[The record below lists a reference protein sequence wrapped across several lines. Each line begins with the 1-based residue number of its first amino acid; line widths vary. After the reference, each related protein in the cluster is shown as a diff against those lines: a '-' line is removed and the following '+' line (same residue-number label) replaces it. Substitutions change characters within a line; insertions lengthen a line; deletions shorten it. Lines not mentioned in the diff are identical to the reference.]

1 MKPFPRDIKVAL
13 VGAGNVATHLG
24 RALKLR
30 GFDILGVAARTAE
43 SAQRLAGELGCAA
56 YGSLSEIPEDT
67 DLVLIATTDTA
78 VASVASS
85 LPLVKG
91 IVAHT
96 SGSIPLEA
104 LSRRH
109 SRAGVF
115 YPLQTFSKD
124 VAVDISRVPF
134 FIEATDEATGNALEA
149 IARMLSDTV
158 SYADSS
164 VRARLHVAGVLTS
177 NFPIYLL
184 QMVEKV
190 LGEVG
195 LPMSTVAPLLEATI
209 AKAFEVGPEAAM
221 TGPARRGDIAV
232 VEKQSNSIKSPE
244 DQAVY
249 KALSHAILAK
259 YHPELL

>member
-1 MKPFPRDIKVAL
+1 MTLTPGEISIAL
-13 VGAGNVATHLG
+13 VGSGNVATHLG
-24 RALKLR
+24 CALSQR
-30 GFDILGVAARTAE
+30 GFNVVGVAARTAS
-43 SAQRLAGELGCAA
+43 SARALAAKIDCRAFE
-56 YGSLSEIPEDT
+56 SLSDIPADT

-78 VASVASS
+78 VATVAAG
-85 LPLVKG
+85 LQQIDG

-104 LSRRH
+104 LTAKHR
-109 SRAGVF
+109 RAGVF

-134 FIEATDEATGNALEA
+134 FIEASDGATRERLEA
-149 IARMLSDTV
+149 VARTLSSTV

-184 QMVEKV
+184 QMVERV
-190 LGEVG
+190 LAEVD
-195 LPMSTVAPLLEATI
+195 LPLSTVAPLLEATI
-209 AKAFEVGPEAAM
+209 AKAFEVGPGQAM
-221 TGPARRGDIAV
+221 TGPARRGDTAV
-232 VEKQSNSIKSPE
+232 IQKQLNSIKSSE
-244 DQAVY
+244 DRAVY
-249 KALSHAILAK
+249 EALSRAILAK